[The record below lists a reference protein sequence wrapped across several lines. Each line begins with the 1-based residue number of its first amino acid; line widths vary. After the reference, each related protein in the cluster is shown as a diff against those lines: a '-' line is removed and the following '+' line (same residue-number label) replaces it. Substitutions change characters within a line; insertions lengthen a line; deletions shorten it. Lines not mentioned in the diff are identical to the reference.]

1 MNPTGDD
8 IVREF
13 LIESYENLDQLDR
26 DFVSLEQNPAS
37 SETLARVFRTVHTL
51 KGTCGFLGYERLQ
64 TVAHAGEGV
73 LSRLRDGSLQL
84 TPELASSLL
93 RMADAVRA
101 ILGRIETTGNEG
113 DERYADIVSE
123 LGRVESRS
131 SSKPSPAAPRP
142 ETDHEEESQASA
154 EGPVADG
161 NIRVDVR
168 LLDRLVTLVSE
179 LVLARNQIVQ
189 HVGSGEAAMLPASAQ
204 RLNLITTEL
213 QEEIMKTRMQ
223 PIGSLWKKLP
233 RQVRDVAAAC
243 GKSVRIEMEGAE
255 TELDRTVLE
264 AIRDPLTHLVRN
276 AIDHGIENP
285 EIRTAC
291 GKKPEGRLLLRAYHE
306 GGLVHTEISD
316 DGAGLPIERI
326 KRKALEKKL
335 VAPERAPHFSD
346 RDWANLIFTPG
357 FSTAQSVTA
366 ISGRGVGM
374 DVVKTHLERIGGTVE
389 IQTRG
394 TVGTTIF
401 LRIPLTLAI
410 VPALI
415 VTDDGERFAI
425 PQAALRELLRIA
437 PASVTAAVEWT
448 GDAPVLRLRGR
459 LLPLAFLRELLNRRR
474 PFDAES
480 LPSRAGALHVAVL
493 DADGRRFGLVVDEVN
508 DAEEIVVKPLTGPLE
523 NVGMLTGATILGD
536 GRVGLILDVAGIAS
550 VAGLPAGGSSAAEH
564 AALNAERIESRAVG
578 EAMLVAE
585 ARPGWRV
592 AFPLAGISRLE
603 HFELDHIE
611 RSASRDVVQYAGG
624 VVPVQRLARLLD
636 PHAPEEPWRSRV
648 PAVMLERGDRRIALA
663 VESLVDI
670 VHDRPEPQPV
680 SGRPGI
686 AAAAVIEGRVVD
698 LIDLDAVLAMA
709 AAEAAAP
716 DRPPVPDA
724 DAEGGAE

>member
-26 DFVSLEQNPAS
+26 DFVSLERDPS
-37 SETLARVFRTVHTL
+37 SKETLARVFRTVHTL
-51 KGTCGFLGYERLQ
+51 KGTCGFLGFERLQ
-64 TVAHAGEGV
+64 ALSHAGEGV
-73 LSRLRDGSLQL
+73 LSRLRDGNLPL
-84 TPELASSLL
+84 TPELATSLL

-101 ILGRIETTGNEG
+101 ILGRIESGGKEG
-113 DERYADIVSE
+113 DERYTDIIAE
-123 LGRVESRS
+123 LNRVDSRA
-131 SSKPSPAAPRP
+131 SSKPAPAPAPAQP
-142 ETDHEEESQASA
+142 EADPDEAQAAQGDSVL
-154 EGPVADG
+154 GG

-189 HVGSGEAAMLPASAQ
+189 HVAAKDETLLPASAQ
-204 RLNLITTEL
+204 RLNLITSEL
-213 QEEIMKTRMQ
+213 QEEIMRTRMQ

-233 RQVRDVAAAC
+233 RQVRDVASAC
-243 GKSVRIEMEGAE
+243 GKSVRLEMDGAE

-276 AIDHGIENP
+276 AIDHGIESP

-291 GKKPEGRLLLRAYHE
+291 GKRAEGRLLLRAYHE
-306 GGLVHTEISD
+306 GGLVHMEISD
-316 DGAGLPIERI
+316 DGSGLPIERI

-335 VAPERAPHFSD
+335 VTPDRAPSLTE
-346 RDWANLIFTPG
+346 RDWANMIFTPG

-415 VTDDGERFAI
+415 ITDDGERFAI
-425 PQAALRELLRIA
+425 PQAGLRELLRIDA
-437 PASVTAAVEWT
+437 PSVGTAIEWT
-448 GDAPVLRLRGR
+448 GAAPVLRLRGR
-459 LLPLAFLRELLNRRR
+459 LLPLVFLRELLIGRR

-480 LPSRAGALHVAVL
+480 LSSRPGALHIAVL
-493 DADGRRFGLVVDEVN
+493 DAEGRRFGLVVDEVN
-508 DAEEIVVKPLTGPLE
+508 DAEEIVVKPLSGPLG
-523 NVGMLTGATILGD
+523 NVGLLA
-536 GRVGLILDVAGIAS
+536 GLILDVAAIAGAAGLTAAS
-550 VAGLPAGGSSAAEH
+550 VSADH
-564 AALNAERIESRAVG
+564 AMTPGDRSDSDSGA

-592 AFPLAGISRLE
+592 AFPLERISRLE
-603 HFELDHIE
+603 HFELDRIE
-611 RSASRDVVQYAGG
+611 HSARRDVVQYEGG
-624 VVPVQRLARLLD
+624 VIPVQRLAHLLD
-636 PHAPEEPWRSRV
+636 PHALEEPWRSRV
-648 PAVMLERGDRRIALA
+648 PAVMLERGERRFALA
-663 VESLVDI
+663 VASLVDI
-670 VHDRPEPQPV
+670 VHERTDPQPV

-686 AAAAVIEGRVVD
+686 AAAAVIQGRVVD
-698 LIDLDAVLAMA
+698 LVDLDAVITLATRDA
-709 AAEAAAP
+709 DGATEDPPAP
-716 DRPPVPDA
+716 DA
-724 DAEGGAE
+724 GWEGAA